1 MSSREILEELP
12 KLSPEDRKRIVHRA
26 LELNWTEAE
35 REAVEFAEACALE
48 AFQMMDR
55 LEAEAETKDASR
67 RSLDS

>member
-12 KLSPEDRKRIVHRA
+12 KLSAEDRKRIVHRA
-26 LELNWTEAE
+26 LELNWSDAE

-55 LEAEAETKDASR
+55 LEAEAGTKDIPR